1 MQILEAVKNSY
12 LVVPI
17 VIFITLLAVFIDSK
31 VNNKDT
37 LKEDYINASLFT
49 GLIAAILVFINT
61 ENITVKSDPTIL
73 KGPAPF

>member
-17 VIFITLLAVFIDSK
+17 VIFVTLFAVFIDSK

-37 LKEDYINASLFT
+37 LKKDYINASLFT
-49 GLIAAILVFINT
+49 GLVAAILVFINT
-61 ENITVKSDPTIL
+61 ENITVKNEATIL